1 MSYWRDKK
9 MLEKLKM
16 YFESKLN
23 LINSLEKHLENKGNL
38 SEKQIELVKKINKDI
53 KDGV

>member
-9 MLEKLKM
+9 MLEKLRI

-23 LINSLEKHLENKGNL
+23 LIDSMEKHLEKKGNL
-38 SEKQIELVKKINKDI
+38 SEKQLNLVKKIHKDI
-53 KDGV
+53 KE